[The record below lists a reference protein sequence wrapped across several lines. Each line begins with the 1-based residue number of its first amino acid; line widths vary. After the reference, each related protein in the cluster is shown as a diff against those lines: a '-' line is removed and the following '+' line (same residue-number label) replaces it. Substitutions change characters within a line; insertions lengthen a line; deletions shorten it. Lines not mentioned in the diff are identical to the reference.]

1 MPTPL
6 RVLIAEDRPD
16 DAELMV
22 YELSR
27 SGFEPKWTR
36 VETEEDYLKELQS
49 APDVILAD
57 HTLPNFNAPRALR
70 LLKDR
75 GMDVPL
81 IMVTGSISEEV
92 AVERI
97 KEGASDYI
105 LKDRMARLG
114 PAVKRALEEK
124 YSVLKSVRQTNLS
137 GAILSASE
145 RCMR

>member
-6 RVLIAEDRPD
+6 RVLIAEDRPT

-27 SGFEPKWTR
+27 AGFEPKWTR
-36 VETEEDYLKELQS
+36 VETEEDYLKELQHP
-49 APDVILAD
+49 PDVILAD
-57 HTLPNFNAPRALR
+57 HTLPNFDAPQALR
-70 LLKDR
+70 ILKDT
-75 GMDVPL
+75 GMDIPL

-105 LKDRMARLG
+105 LKDRMTRLG

-124 YSVLKSVRQTNLS
+124 L
-137 GAILSASE
+137 
-145 RCMR
+145 